1 MNRPDQAAFGQF
13 GNAYEAGTT
22 AVTPPSGKVIV
33 AISVLAD
40 ASLTCVSENTDF
52 GTLTGVAV
60 PAGVTVYGRYTS
72 VTPDASGRV
81 ICYFG

>member
-13 GNAYEAGTT
+13 GNAYKSGATP
-22 AVTPPSGKVIV
+22 VTPPSGKSIV

-40 ASLTCVSENTDF
+40 ATLTCVSENADF